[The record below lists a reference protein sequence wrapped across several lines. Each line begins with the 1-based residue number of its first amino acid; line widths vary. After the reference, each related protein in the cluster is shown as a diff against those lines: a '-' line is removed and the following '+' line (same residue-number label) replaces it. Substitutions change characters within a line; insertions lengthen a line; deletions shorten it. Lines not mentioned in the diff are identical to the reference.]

1 MAIDAATAIAAVGVF
16 GGLVAGAVALFNSRK
31 AVCWKRAELAN
42 SYMKDFNNSDELVF
56 AGRCLDWNGGKL
68 ILPQSLRPYVNNA
81 EVIDHDR
88 RVFARA
94 LSPDL
99 QLSEMDDDPRIQIYR
114 TSMDSFLSWLSLVS
128 SAIDRKLFLA
138 ADIQDV
144 GYWAAKIQSEV
155 DLHDFIIAYGYGESI
170 ERLIRTFRRKRSAYQ
185 KWVFPTN
192 YIASTSNRAMQRT
205 ADRRDA

>member
-1 MAIDAATAIAAVGVF
+1 
-16 GGLVAGAVALFNSRK
+16 
-31 AVCWKRAELAN
+31 
-42 SYMKDFNNSDELVF
+42 
-56 AGRCLDWNGGKL
+56 
-68 ILPQSLRPYVNNA
+68 
-81 EVIDHDR
+81 
-88 RVFARA
+88 
-94 LSPDL
+94 
-99 QLSEMDDDPRIQIYR
+99 
-114 TSMDSFLSWLSLVS
+114 MDSFLSWLSLVS

-205 ADRRDA
+205 AR